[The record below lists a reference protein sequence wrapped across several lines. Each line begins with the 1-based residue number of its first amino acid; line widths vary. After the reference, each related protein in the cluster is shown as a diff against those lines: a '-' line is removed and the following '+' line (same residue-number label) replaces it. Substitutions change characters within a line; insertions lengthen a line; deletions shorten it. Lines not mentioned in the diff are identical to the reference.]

1 MFDLEVLKQNAV
13 NRRAFLARMSA
24 AGLGAAAVALLEGCG
39 GSDNSSS
46 NPPPAGGGPVSAAV
60 RSAFPNVGGS
70 TDNQVVLN
78 YAYSLEI
85 LEAYLYLVGLNVASG
100 RAPLTPLD
108 PTPPGPGSTGAY
120 SQTVPN
126 GNVAANFAY
135 PGFLYLVQF
144 AYVEAAHRDFL
155 QMVLGSAAAPVVPA
169 SGRYK
174 YGTPDGS
181 PGGTLSSI
189 LSALL
194 PLEETGVRAY
204 LGAAPYLTDNGTLQV
219 AATIYSTECRH
230 SASIEYILGLDPG
243 PARGIAGV
251 PQPEQEVATGVAA
264 NVFEKFLAP
273 SVVLSAVGSALFV

>member
-1 MFDLEVLKQNAV
+1 MFDLEVLKQNAL

-24 AGLGAAAVALLEGCG
+24 AGLGAAAIALLEGCG
-39 GSDNSSS
+39 GGDNNSSS
-46 NPPPAGGGPVSAAV
+46 PPGGGGPVSAAV
-60 RSAFPNVGGS
+60 RSAFPGVSGS

-108 PTPPGPGSTGAY
+108 PTPPAAGTTGAY
-120 SQTVPN
+120 TQTVPN
-126 GNVAANFAY
+126 GTVAANFAFPAY
-135 PGFLYLVQF
+135 LYLVQF

-155 QMVLGSAAAPVVPA
+155 RTALGSAAAPVVPA

-174 YGTPDGS
+174 FGTADGS

-204 LGAAPYLTDNGTLQV
+204 LGAAPFLTDNGTLQV

-230 SASIEYILGLDPG
+230 SAAVEYVLGLDPG
-243 PARGIAGV
+243 PARGITGV
-251 PQPEQEVATGVAA
+251 PTPEQEVATGVAA

-273 SVVLSAVGSALFV
+273 SVVLNAVATGLFV

>member
-39 GSDNSSS
+39 GGDNNSSNN
-46 NPPPAGGGPVSAAV
+46 NPTGGGPVSATV
-60 RSAFPNVGGS
+60 RSAFPNVPGS

-85 LEAYLYLVGLNVASG
+85 LEAYLYQVGLNVASG

-108 PTPPGPGSTGAY
+108 PTPPTPGSTGNY
-120 SQTVPN
+120 TQTVPN
-126 GNVAANFAY
+126 GTIAANFAF
-135 PGFLYLVQF
+135 PAFLYLVQF

-155 QMVLGSAAAPVVPA
+155 QTVLGNAAAPVVPA

-204 LGAAPYLTDNGTLQV
+204 LGAAPYLTDNGTLQA

-230 SASIEYILGLDPG
+230 SAAVEYVLGLDPG

-251 PQPEQEVATGVAA
+251 PGPEQEVATGVPA

-273 SVVLSAVGSALFV
+273 SVVLNTVASVLFV

>member
-1 MFDLEVLKQNAV
+1 MFDLEVLKQNAL

-24 AGLGAAAVALLEGCG
+24 VGLGTAAVALLEGCG
-39 GSDNSSS
+39 GGDSNSNN
-46 NPPPAGGGPVSAAV
+46 NPSGGGSVSAAV
-60 RSAFPNVGGS
+60 RSAFPNVSGS

-78 YAYSLEI
+78 FAYSLEI
-85 LEAYLYLVGLNVASG
+85 LESYLYLVALNVASG
-100 RAPLTPLD
+100 RAALTPLD
-108 PTPPGPGSTGAY
+108 ATLPTPGTTGAY
-120 SQTVPN
+120 TQVVPN
-126 GNVAANFAY
+126 GNVAANFAF

-155 QMVLGSAAAPVVPA
+155 RTVLGPAAAPVVPA

-174 YGTPDGS
+174 FGTPDGS
-181 PGGTLSSI
+181 PGNNLGSI
-189 LSALL
+189 LSAIL
-194 PLEETGVRAY
+194 PLEETGTRAY

-230 SASIEYILGLDPG
+230 SASVAYILGLDPG
-243 PARGIAGV
+243 PARGIPGV

-273 SVVLSAVGSALFV
+273 SVVLNAVATGLFV